1 MRFHILKGGFVMT
14 ERISFT
20 KYEHGSIPLFREK
33 INKAESI
40 EDVKRVFSQTV
51 RLLIENILHDQVRL
65 MDDDVVLQPDSRM
78 PFEVSDRLLS
88 SEDFKSLW
96 NRSDL
101 PQVISRFAQSASGRY
116 RRLEKKPE
124 KTESRIR
131 M

>member
-1 MRFHILKGGFVMT
+1 MT

-20 KYEHGSIPLFREK
+20 KYEHHSIPLFREK

-40 EDVKRVFSQTV
+40 DDVKKVFAQTM
-51 RLLIENILHDQVRL
+51 RLLLKDILRDQVKL
-65 MDDDVVLQPDSRM
+65 KDDDVVLQPDSKI
-78 PFEVSDRLLS
+78 PYEVSDRLLS
-88 SEDFKSLW
+88 SKNFKSLW
-96 NRSDL
+96 DSSDL

-124 KTESRIR
+124 KTESRVR